1 MYHYEGNGTSGNCC
15 SRPCVK
21 KPSRSGTSSRHYNTK
36 LKPRWDVHLSGRR
49 FRYSKIVLFVAESD
63 HLSDEYRK
71 AVEREACYTVQ
82 CDLRLGRD
90 GFGLKRRPW
99 RGLLDGGQGCADC
112 CACAKAV

>member
-1 MYHYEGNGTSGNCC
+1 MWREAQATILYEDD
-15 SRPCVK
+15 R
-21 KPSRSGTSSRHYNTK
+21 
-36 LKPRWDVHLSGRR
+36 DIRR

-71 AVEREACYTVQ
+71 AVEREACYTAQ

-99 RGLLDGGQGCADC
+99 RGLPGLRRLLRLCQGRIKHRARGS
-112 CACAKAV
+112 VF